1 MEIVAFY
8 ETINNYPFCYFVIGL
23 VIGYFLRG
31 FVLHGFSKFRNKKPS
46 RYQGKNSDVSLK
58 RSAPTTELQE
68 PSFDLPNAIV
78 KSITSR
84 QFSSLPIDQHGNE
97 I

>member
-1 MEIVAFY
+1 MDIVAFY
-8 ETINNYPFCYFVIGL
+8 ETINNNPSCYFVMGL

-46 RYQGKNSDVSLK
+46 RYQGKTSDRSLK
-58 RSAPTTELQE
+58 KSTPTAELQE